1 LQRRPYVL
9 VISGPS
15 GAGKST
21 FVQSLL
27 GNHPEELHF
36 SVSATTRP
44 RRKNEQ
50 DGREY
55 HFLSDAVFQEHLQA
69 EDFVESAEVHG
80 YWYGTLSSEVAVA
93 MAAGKSVMLDVD
105 VQGGVQIKRR
115 MADDAVLVFLLPPN
129 LGVLEERLRSR
140 ATDSQETITR
150 RLKKAPEE
158 IRSLPEYD
166 YVVVNSEIEATRA
179 HLEAIY
185 SAEKLRRQ
193 RLQSS
198 SEDESLVDEYLR
210 DATRMKGA

>member
-1 LQRRPYVL
+1 L

-27 GNHPEELHF
+27 ESHPRELHF

-44 RRKNEQ
+44 RRNNEQ

-55 HFLSDAVFQEHLQA
+55 HFLSDAVFQERLRA
-69 EDFVESAEVHG
+69 KDFLESAEVHG
-80 YWYGTLSSEVAVA
+80 CWYGTLSSEVTLA
-93 MAAGKSVMLDVD
+93 MQAGKSVMLDVD
-105 VQGGVQIKRR
+105 VQGGVQIKHC

-140 ATDSQETITR
+140 ATDSQEIIAR

-166 YVVVNSEIEATRA
+166 YVVVNSDIEETRA
-179 HLEAIY
+179 QLEAIY

-193 RLQSS
+193 RLRSS
-198 SEDESLVDEYLR
+198 SGDESVVDEYLR
-210 DATRMKGA
+210 DATRLKGT